1 MARSSVAQFAAQLR
15 AFSKK
20 VEKRYRRVVGEL
32 AKRLHR
38 KIVRRT
44 PIGEDGSTRASWN
57 LSVDAPDFRT
67 VELGG
72 VTRLSGSEATQVAM
86 ETQGSL
92 KGFTRPFHQRL
103 YIANGNRHVSL
114 LEHGSSKKAP
124 RGMVL
129 VSIAEVIAEGPRP
142 LDKGEEAA

>member
-44 PIGEDGSTRASWN
+44 PVRLTGRHRASWN
-57 LSVDAPDFRT
+57 LSLIVPDFTPLDASVKLTAR
-67 VELGG
+67 
-72 VTRLSGSEATQVAM
+72 EATDVAR
-86 ETQGSL
+86 ETES
-92 KGFTRPFHQRL
+92 RL
-103 YIANGNRHVSL
+103 AGLDPLRHTIHIANGLPTINA
-114 LEHGSSKKAP
+114 LEHGSSRKAP

-129 VSIAEVIAEGPRP
+129 LSVREVIAEGPRP
-142 LDKGEEAA
+142 LEKEEAA